1 MKSKI
6 LMLVVALMLVLS
18 TAAYADVL
26 NQPVQDDITGAL
38 TISGHIE
45 GYGYADAFTLAVFKN
60 GKSFADIVDYT
71 PAEMLAV
78 MTHFGTY
85 MTDAEGNYEVNLSTK
100 GLDAG
105 DYTVVVN
112 TKDGLSF
119 SKAIFVASRD
129 SKVKFIGDIAKLVED
144 GCTAEE
150 LNEKLALSNATTV
163 NAKVF
168 EILEDSIIFTVDADA
183 FAQIVFYNIEETE
196 NFEETEPEDF
206 VTFLENCAKIQQ
218 VNEGEINPADDADFF
233 GLNEA
238 YVETYTE
245 NLDDDIKA
253 DFAVKFKDGGYKA
266 ASEIAE
272 SFNEFVVVAVLENA
286 EAWKDYKNL
295 IESHGEDLGVDMK
308 AYNKLTSSKKN
319 KISSYMA
326 NSYDNPD
333 DFADDVNDAI
343 DDINSSKGGSSSGSA
358 GGRPSGGITGAS
370 TKDYPI
376 DMTPQPE
383 PEKEPEKKPIEF
395 TDLESSL
402 WAKEAID
409 ALSKEGIVNGIGE
422 GLFAPEASVTR
433 EQFVKMIVS
442 ALKITAENA
451 ENKFEDVAVD
461 SWYADAVNIAADN
474 GIISGIG
481 EGNFGVGINITRQD
495 AAVILF
501 NASKLAMQDAELS
514 FADAA
519 EISGYAL
526 EAVKQL
532 TKIGVINGT
541 GDGNFAPKATCT
553 RAQAA
558 VMIYRLLGEISK

>member
-183 FAQIVFYNIEETE
+183 LQI
-196 NFEETEPEDF
+196 
-206 VTFLENCAKIQQ
+206 
-218 VNEGEINPADDADFF
+218 
-233 GLNEA
+233 
-238 YVETYTE
+238 
-245 NLDDDIKA
+245 
-253 DFAVKFKDGGYKA
+253 
-266 ASEIAE
+266 
-272 SFNEFVVVAVLENA
+272 
-286 EAWKDYKNL
+286 
-295 IESHGEDLGVDMK
+295 
-308 AYNKLTSSKKN
+308 
-319 KISSYMA
+319 
-326 NSYDNPD
+326 
-333 DFADDVNDAI
+333 
-343 DDINSSKGGSSSGSA
+343 
-358 GGRPSGGITGAS
+358 
-370 TKDYPI
+370 
-376 DMTPQPE
+376 
-383 PEKEPEKKPIEF
+383 
-395 TDLESSL
+395 
-402 WAKEAID
+402 
-409 ALSKEGIVNGIGE
+409 
-422 GLFAPEASVTR
+422 SVT
-433 EQFVKMIVS
+433 K
-442 ALKITAENA
+442 
-451 ENKFEDVAVD
+451 
-461 SWYADAVNIAADN
+461 
-474 GIISGIG
+474 
-481 EGNFGVGINITRQD
+481 
-495 AAVILF
+495 
-501 NASKLAMQDAELS
+501 
-514 FADAA
+514 
-519 EISGYAL
+519 
-526 EAVKQL
+526 
-532 TKIGVINGT
+532 
-541 GDGNFAPKATCT
+541 
-553 RAQAA
+553 
-558 VMIYRLLGEISK
+558 